1 MKKFKLLSKTVPKYI
16 YYCKS
21 CDVNLEVKHSIKEQ
35 PNVQCDVC
43 DSSISLERRP
53 GTVYVY
59 KSDTQFKRGNRI
71 GDLVKQTIQETH
83 EDLKVEKDRLRS
95 REIKNDK

>member
-1 MKKFKLLSKTVPKYI
+1 MVPKYI

-35 PNVQCDVC
+35 PNIQCDMC
-43 DSSISLERRP
+43 DTGNSLERRP

-59 KSDTQFKRGNRI
+59 KAATQFKQENRI
-71 GDLVKQTIQETH
+71 GDLVKQTIRETQ

-95 REIKNDK
+95 REMKNDK